1 MFSEGDGAIRN
12 KYSDGISKINV
23 NIFRD
28 MNYDS

>member
-1 MFSEGDGAIRN
+1 MFSEGGAIRN